1 MTQQDSTGAR
11 SAAPANTRAAAHTGT
26 PAAASGAA
34 ATGTSVGAA
43 ADARAVRIAILG
55 AEGRMGRALAEAAPS
70 FAALE
75 WTRAY
80 TLPNSPQLGAD
91 AGVAAGG
98 AESGV
103 RLESS
108 DAIAGGGFDVLIDFS
123 VPQAT
128 LRALQAC
135 VSMKRAM
142 VIGTTGFSAAGTRE
156 LETAAKTIPLVV
168 APNMSIGV
176 NLCLKLLRD
185 AAAVFGEDADIEIVE
200 AHHRHKVDAPSGT
213 ALKMGEVV
221 AEALG
226 RNLEDCAVYQRH
238 GQTGA
243 RPAGAIG
250 FQSIRAGDIVG
261 EHKVLFALDGERIE
275 ISHKAA
281 SRLGFVRGAL
291 HAAAWVAG
299 RTPGLY
305 DMRAVLGL

>member
-1 MTQQDSTGAR
+1 VTRQGSTGGRGGAPAGAHAGAPA
-11 SAAPANTRAAAHTGT
+11 AAPANEGAGTG
-26 PAAASGAA
+26 
-34 ATGTSVGAA
+34 
-43 ADARAVRIAILG
+43 ARAVRIAIHG
-55 AEGRMGRALAEAAPS
+55 AEGRMGRALAEAASS
-70 FAALE
+70 FAALQ

-80 TLPNSPQLGAD
+80 TLPDSPHLGAD
-91 AGVAAGG
+91 AGVAAGCG
-98 AESGV
+98 ESGV

-108 DAIAGGGFDVLIDFS
+108 QAIAGGDFDVLIDFS

-128 LRALQAC
+128 LHALQAC
-135 VSMKRAM
+135 VATKRAM
-142 VIGTTGFSAAGTRE
+142 VVGTTGFSDSDARE
-156 LETAAKTIPLVV
+156 FEAAAKTIPLVV

-185 AAAVFGEDADIEIVE
+185 AAAVFGEDADIEIIE

-221 AEALG
+221 AAALG
-226 RNLEDCAVYQRH
+226 RDLKDCAVYQRH

-243 RPAGAIG
+243 RAAGVIG

-291 HAAAWVAG
+291 HAAAWIAG
-299 RTPGLY
+299 RAPGLY

>member
-1 MTQQDSTGAR
+1 MTPQASSGGR
-11 SAAPANTRAAAHTGT
+11 ANAHTG
-26 PAAASGAA
+26 A
-34 ATGTSVGAA
+34 ATGAP
-43 ADARAVRIAILG
+43 AVRIAIHG
-55 AEGRMGRALAEAAPS
+55 AEGRMGRALACAAPS

-75 WTRAY
+75 WTHAY

-98 AESGV
+98 GESGV

-108 DAIAGGGFDVLIDFS
+108 QAIAGGDFDVLIDFS
-123 VPQAT
+123 APQAA
-128 LRALQAC
+128 LQALQAC
-135 VSMKRAM
+135 VSMQRAM
-142 VIGTTGFSAAGTRE
+142 VVGTTGFSASDARE
-156 LETAAKTIPLVV
+156 LEAAAKTIPLVV

-185 AAAVFGEDADIEIVE
+185 AAAVFGEDADIEIIE

-226 RNLEDCAVYQRH
+226 RDLKDCAVYERH

-261 EHKVLFALDGERIE
+261 EHKVVFALDGERIE

-291 HAAAWVAG
+291 HAAAWVSG
-299 RTPGLY
+299 RKPGLY

>member
-1 MTQQDSTGAR
+1 VTPKGSAGGRAGTPAGAH
-11 SAAPANTRAAAHTGT
+11 AGTPADAGTDAPANAGTGA
-26 PAAASGAA
+26 P
-34 ATGTSVGAA
+34 
-43 ADARAVRIAILG
+43 AVRIAIHG

-70 FAALE
+70 FAALQ

-80 TLPNSPQLGAD
+80 TLPDSPQLGAD

-98 AESGV
+98 GESGV

-108 DAIAGGGFDVLIDFS
+108 QAIADGGFDVLIDFS
-123 VPQAT
+123 APQAA
-128 LRALQAC
+128 LHALQAC
-135 VSMKRAM
+135 VATKRAM
-142 VIGTTGFSAAGTRE
+142 VVGTTGFSAAGARE
-156 LETAAKTIPLVV
+156 FEAAAKTIPLVV

-185 AAAVFGEDADIEIVE
+185 AAAVFGEDADIEIIE

-221 AEALG
+221 AGALG
-226 RNLEDCAVYQRH
+226 RDLKDCAVYQRH

-291 HAAAWVAG
+291 HAAAWVSG